1 MLKIALSGTSDS
13 VKQKQKKKKQNK
25 CRSECLGDESGS
37 LKNAKKKEKKEKES
51 RARPTGSRE
60 MNKNW
65 VVRSLA
71 EWTND
76 PALLYI
82 STDTKKP

>member
-1 MLKIALSGTSDS
+1 MSRRRERKF
-13 VKQKQKKKKQNK
+13 KE
-25 CRSECLGDESGS
+25 R
-37 LKNAKKKEKKEKES
+37 EKKEEEEKKES
-51 RARPTGSRE
+51 SARPTGSRE

-65 VVRSLA
+65 IVRSLA

-82 STDTKKP
+82 NTDTKKP